1 MSGLAIGRGKV
12 IGLTAAT
19 AAVVSLMAG
28 SGMAQAAQSPGVSP
42 RVPAGSGLKAATTSR
57 PQIASSCTIKGYSPK
72 KIVLGATAAT
82 QTVSVK
88 VTGCTIDAWD
98 VVYRPFYDGLPLS
111 TKGVAGNYS
120 YWDKNAE
127 GDDVKVQLRP
137 KISLS
142 PKQLS
147 NSYAGKYDE
156 GTVVEIWGVGES
168 ESEPA
173 WKYLPLTLQRR
184 ATFGSTFNASP
195 EPVKK
200 GKKISIKATLARIN
214 WTGSK
219 TLKYVG
225 FSGQAKVQFKADGDS
240 AYKTV
245 KTVTAS
251 SKGKVSTTVKASK
264 SGRWRL
270 VFAGYTTT
278 SSATSASDAV
288 RVN

>member
-19 AAVVSLMAG
+19 AAVLSLVAG
-28 SGMAQAAQSPGVSP
+28 SGAAQAVQSPGGSS
-42 RVPAGSGLKAATTSR
+42 RVPAAGGLRAATTSQ
-57 PQIASSCTIKGYSPK
+57 PQIASACTIESYSPN

-88 VTGCTIDAWD
+88 VSGCTIDAWD

-111 TKGVAGNYS
+111 TKGVAGNYW
-120 YWDKNAE
+120 YWDQNE
-127 GDDVKVQLRP
+127 NGDDVKVQLRS

-147 NSYAGKYDE
+147 NSYAGKYAE
-156 GTVVEIWGVGES
+156 GTLVEVWGEDETNVD
-168 ESEPA
+168 PA
-173 WKYLPLTLQRR
+173 WTYLPLTVQRR
-184 ATFGSTFNASP
+184 ATFGSSFNASP

-200 GKKISIKATLARIN
+200 GKKISIKGTLARIN
-214 WTGSK
+214 WNGAK
-219 TLKYVG
+219 TLKYAG
-225 FSGQAKVQFKADGDS
+225 FSGKTKVQFKADGTS
-240 AYKTV
+240 TYKTV

-251 SKGKVSTTVKASK
+251 SKGKVATTVKASK

-270 VFAGYTTT
+270 VFAGFSTT

-288 RVN
+288 KVN